1 MKLLF
6 DFFPIILFFV
16 AYKLYD
22 IYVATAAAMVAAVV
36 HVAWSWYRNRRV
48 ENMQWV
54 VMISIIVLGS
64 ATLLLHDDTFIKWK
78 PTVVNW
84 AFALAFLISQYVGH
98 KPILQRL
105 MADNISLPSEIWTRL
120 NWSWII
126 FFTAGGAANLYVAFS
141 GHFDQAAW
149 VNFKLFGML
158 GLTLVFIIGQ
168 AFYLSRHVK
177 PDQDHDPQQGR

>member
-1 MKLLF
+1 MKLFF
-6 DFFPIILFFV
+6 DFFPIVLFFV

-22 IYVATAAAMVAAVV
+22 IYVATAAAMAAAVI
-36 HVAWSWYRNRRV
+36 HVAWSWYRHRSV

-54 VMISIIVLGS
+54 VMGSIVVLGG

-84 AFALAFLISQYVGH
+84 AFALAFLISQYVGR

-105 MADNISLPSEIWTRL
+105 MAENISLPTEIWTRL

-141 GHFDQAAW
+141 GHFDQSEW

-158 GLTLVFIIGQ
+158 GLTFLFVIGQ

-177 PDQDHDPQQGR
+177 PDQDHDPQQGQ

>member
-6 DFFPIILFFV
+6 DFLPIFLFFV

-22 IYVATAAAMVAAVV
+22 IYVATAAAMAVAVI
-36 HVAWSWYRNRRV
+36 HVGWSWYRHRHV
-48 ENMQWV
+48 ENMQWI
-54 VMISIIVLGS
+54 VMGSIVVLGG

-84 AFALAFLISQYVGH
+84 VFALAFFLSQYFGS
-98 KPILQRL
+98 KPILQRV
-105 MADNISLPSEIWTRL
+105 MAENIALPNEIWVRL

-126 FFTAGGAANLYVAFS
+126 FFVAVGAANLYVAFS
-141 GHFDQAAW
+141 GHFTRDDW
-149 VNFKLFGML
+149 VNFKLFGMM
-158 GLTLVFIIGQ
+158 GLTIVFVIGQ

-177 PDQDHDPQQGR
+177 PEQDQDTEQGR

>member
-6 DFFPIILFFV
+6 EFLPIFIFFV
-16 AYKLYD
+16 AYELYD
-22 IYVATAAAMVAAVV
+22 IYVATAAAMVVAVI
-36 HVAWSWYRNRRV
+36 HVAWSWYREHRV

-54 VMISIIVLGS
+54 VMGSIVILGG

-84 AFALAFLISQYVGH
+84 AFALAFFISRYIGS

-105 MADNISLPSEIWTRL
+105 MAENITLPDQIWTRL

-126 FFTAGGAANLYVAFS
+126 FFVAVGAINLYVAFS
-141 GHFDQAAW
+141 GHYDQATW
-149 VNFKLFGML
+149 VKFKMFGMM
-158 GLTLVFIIGQ
+158 GMTIVFVICQ
-168 AFYLSRHVK
+168 ALYLSRHVK
-177 PDQDHDPQQGR
+177 PEHDHDAEQGR